1 MKNLALAFVLLLSL
15 SGCAY
20 LDELLASSSTNAN
33 PVNEVEKA
41 KYESFAFEQM
51 APSAPPPPRYEEK
64 GYPPRNNP
72 DEYTWRNGHWEYVDG
87 SGFRWLPG
95 YWLHKP
101 AFSASWRQDMWLQR
115 TYGWAFVP
123 GAWE

>member
-1 MKNLALAFVLLLSL
+1 MKKLALAITLLLTL
-15 SGCAY
+15 AGCAD
-20 LDELLASSSTNAN
+20 LDELFASSGNSGQ
-33 PVNEVEKA
+33 VDEVEKR
-41 KYESFAFEQM
+41 KYESFAYEQM
-51 APSAPPPPRYEEK
+51 APSAPPPARYENK
-64 GYPPRNNP
+64 GNPPTNA

-87 SGFRWLPG
+87 QGFRWLPG

-101 AFSASWRQDMWLQR
+101 AFTASWRQDMWLQR